1 MDVDV
6 SSLSVGISD
15 VSYVSSSVD
24 ENGVKSNSVAE
35 LGSIELESALSLTNS
50 STGDDSLL
58 NVDVSSLS
66 VGISDVSY
74 VSSSVDENGVK
85 SNSVAELGSIELESA
100 LSLTNSSTGD
110 DSLLDVDVSS
120 LSVGISD
127 VSYAS
132 SSVDENGVESRS
144 VAELGSIEL
153 ESALSLTN
161 SSNGNDSLL
170 DVDVSSLSVGISDV
184 SYASSSVDE
193 NGVKSNSVAELGSI
207 ELESALSLTNSSA
220 GDDSLLGVD
229 VSSLS
234 VGISDVSYVSS
245 SVDENGVES
254 NSVAELGSIELESAL
269 SLTNS
274 GTGDDSLLGVDV
286 SSLSVGI
293 SDVSYVSSSID
304 ENGVESNSVAE
315 LGGIELESA
324 LSLTNSST
332 GDDSLLDVDVSSLSV
347 GISDVSYVSSSVD
360 ENGVESN
367 SVAELGGIELESALS
382 LTSSSTGDDSLLDVD
397 VSSLSVGISDVS
409 YASSSVD
416 ENGVESNS
424 VAELG
429 SIELESALS
438 LTNSSTGDDS
448 LLNVDVSSLSV
459 DVGDVSYVSS
469 SVDENGV
476 ESNSVAELGSIELE
490 SALSLTNSSTGDDSL
505 LNVDVSSL
513 SVGISDV
520 SYVSSSVDEN
530 GVESN
535 SVAELGSI
543 ELESAL
549 SLTNSSTGDDS
560 LLNVDVSSLSVGIS
574 DVSYVSSSVDENGVE
589 SNSVAELGGIELE
602 SALSLTNSSTGDD
615 SLLNVD
621 VSSLSVGISDVSY
634 ASSSVDE
641 NGVESN
647 SVAELGSIELESA
660 LSLTNS
666 STGDDSLLNVDVSSL
681 SVDVG
686 DVSYVSSSVDENGVE
701 SNSVAELGSIELESA
716 LSLTNSS
723 TGDDSLL
730 DVDVS
735 SLSVGISDVSYVSS
749 SVDENGVESNSVAE
763 LGGIELESA
772 LSLTN
777 SSTGDDSLLNVDVS
791 SLSVGISDVS
801 YVSSSVD
808 ENGVESNSVAEL
820 GSIELESALSLTNS
834 SNGDDSLLDVD
845 VSSLSV
851 GISDVS
857 YVSSSVDENGVES
870 NSVAELGSIE
880 LESALSLTNSSTGD
894 DSLLNVDVSSLS
906 VGISDVS
913 YVSSSVDENGVE
925 SNSVAELGSIELESA
940 LSLTNSSTGDDSLL
954 DVDVSSLSVGISD
967 VSYASSSV
975 DENGVESN
983 SVAELGSIELE
994 SALSLTNSSTGDD
1007 SLLNVDVSSLSVGI
1021 SDVSYVS
1028 SSVDENGVESRSVA
1042 ELGSI
1047 ELESA
1052 LSLTNSSNG
1061 DDSLLNVDVSS
1072 LSVGIS
1078 DVSYVSSSVD
1088 ENGVESNSVAELGS
1102 IELES
1107 ALSLTNSSLTNS
1119 RQFTQ
1124 VICR

>member
-1 MDVDV
+1 MT
-6 SSLSVGISD
+6 S
-15 VSYVSSSVD
+15 
-24 ENGVKSNSVAE
+24 
-35 LGSIELESALSLTNS
+35 
-50 STGDDSLL
+50 
-58 NVDVSSLS
+58 
-66 VGISDVSY
+66 
-74 VSSSVDENGVK
+74 
-85 SNSVAELGSIELESA
+85 
-100 LSLTNSSTGD
+100 SSTGD
-110 DSLLDVDVSS
+110 DSLLD
-120 LSVGISD
+120 
-127 VSYAS
+127 
-132 SSVDENGVESRS
+132 
-144 VAELGSIEL
+144 
-153 ESALSLTN
+153 
-161 SSNGNDSLL
+161 
-170 DVDVSSLSVGISDV
+170 
-184 SYASSSVDE
+184 
-193 NGVKSNSVAELGSI
+193 
-207 ELESALSLTNSSA
+207 
-220 GDDSLLGVD
+220 VD

-274 GTGDDSLLGVDV
+274 SNGDDSLLNVDV

-293 SDVSYVSSSID
+293 SDVSYVSSSVD

-382 LTSSSTGDDSLLDVD
+382 LT
-397 VSSLSVGISDVS
+397 
-409 YASSSVD
+409 
-416 ENGVESNS
+416 
-424 VAELG
+424 
-429 SIELESALS
+429 
-438 LTNSSTGDDS
+438 NSS
-448 LLNVDVSSLSV
+448 N
-459 DVGDVSYVSS
+459 
-469 SVDENGV
+469 
-476 ESNSVAELGSIELE
+476 
-490 SALSLTNSSTGDDSL
+490 GDDSL

-513 SVGISDV
+513 SVGIS
-520 SYVSSSVDEN
+520 
-530 GVESN
+530 
-535 SVAELGSI
+535 
-543 ELESAL
+543 
-549 SLTNSSTGDDS
+549 
-560 LLNVDVSSLSVGIS
+560 
-574 DVSYVSSSVDENGVE
+574 
-589 SNSVAELGGIELE
+589 
-602 SALSLTNSSTGDD
+602 
-615 SLLNVD
+615 
-621 VSSLSVGISDVSY
+621 
-634 ASSSVDE
+634 
-641 NGVESN
+641 
-647 SVAELGSIELESA
+647 
-660 LSLTNS
+660 
-666 STGDDSLLNVDVSSL
+666 
-681 SVDVG
+681 

-763 LGGIELESA
+763 LGSIELESA

-777 SSTGDDSLLNVDVS
+777 SSNGDDSLLDVDVS

-834 SNGDDSLLDVD
+834 STGDDSLLNVD

-1028 SSVDENGVESRSVA
+1028 SSVDENGVES
-1042 ELGSI
+1042 
-1047 ELESA
+1047 
-1052 LSLTNSSNG
+1052 
-1061 DDSLLNVDVSS
+1061 
-1072 LSVGIS
+1072 
-1078 DVSYVSSSVD
+1078 
-1088 ENGVESNSVAELGS
+1088 NSVAELGS

-1107 ALSLTNSSLTNS
+1107 ALSLTNSSTGDDSLLNGDGCGCL
-1119 RQFTQ
+1119 F
-1124 VICR
+1124 VVCRYQ